1 MSLDRDHLTRLTRD
15 PALTAGEDVAE
26 LRELVRRF
34 PWFSGAHLL
43 LAVGGHRQGDVL
55 FEEQLRASVAHLP
68 SRAVLHDQLQP
79 RATPVTV
86 HVRPTPAPVETL
98 AAPLTVVR
106 PEPAVEAAVPVEG
119 PTVPVSEVPVI
130 IEAAPPP
137 APVAPEVIVPP
148 VVEPLAAEAEAP
160 ANTFAAPSTAA
171 KPAVVEAP
179 TVTEV
184 PPPPAPAPTDPLDAQ
199 IRQSAL
205 ATSYELLMEH
215 PAIAS
220 APSLNDPPARPA
232 PRSTEAPAAPMR
244 GARRFSDWL
253 ESASEP
259 APPTPAPTAIR
270 AEDQGYED
278 TQALIAR
285 FIRQQGTTKSTFYS
299 PVQAARRSVED
310 HADLVTETLARIHEK
325 QGNVQKAIATYER
338 LAQKFPERSAYFLEQ
353 VARLKG

>member
-1 MSLDRDHLTRLTRD
+1 MALDRDHLTQLTRD
-15 PALTAGEDVAE
+15 PALTAGEDVPE

-98 AAPLTVVR
+98 PAPLTVVR
-106 PEPAVEAAVPVEG
+106 SEPAVEAAVPVEG
-119 PTVPVSEVPVI
+119 PTVLESEVTEMT
-130 IEAAPPP
+130 EAAPAP
-137 APVAPEVIVPP
+137 APVAPEVPVTPVAEPP
-148 VVEPLAAEAEAP
+148 AAVAEAP
-160 ANTFAAPSTAA
+160 VDIAILPVPTPEQAGSKAPGTA
-171 KPAVVEAP
+171 
-179 TVTEV
+179 EV

-220 APSLNDPPARPA
+220 APSLNDPLVRPA
-232 PRSTEAPAAPMR
+232 PRSAEAPAASVR

-259 APPTPAPTAIR
+259 APPAPTPTAIR

-338 LAQKFPERSAYFLEQ
+338 LALKFPDRSAYFLEQ